1 MPTNKKIEPYQ
12 NSYIPLNM
20 SASAYNNEDVFKE
33 ISGVNEVSQTNQLK
47 NDMIEN
53 TIDNQ
58 EMVTE
63 AEQQLIKNEANPFAM
78 KSYELEEEYMPISLD
93 PTGSMNLNISMNQ
106 EDTDEDGEELPFKGA
121 KRKRFKNNKAKSA
134 KENQEFIKAGGG
146 MRPSF

>member
-33 ISGVNEVSQTNQLK
+33 ISGVNEVSQTNQLR

-63 AEQQLIKNEANPFAM
+63 GEQQLIKNEANPFAM

-106 EDTDEDGEELPFKGA
+106 EEDLPFKGD
-121 KRKRFKNNKAKSA
+121 KQKRFKNNAAKDLA
-134 KENQEFIKAGGG
+134 ENHEFIKAGGG
-146 MRPSF
+146 VRPSF

>member
-1 MPTNKKIEPYQ
+1 MPTDKKIEPYQ

-33 ISGVNEVSQTNQLK
+33 ISGVNEVSQTNQLR

-78 KSYELEEEYMPISLD
+78 KSYELEEEYIPISLD

-106 EDTDEDGEELPFKGA
+106 EDTDEDGEELPFKGR
-121 KRKRFKNNKAKSA
+121 KQKRFKNNAAKSA
-134 KENQEFIKAGGG
+134 KENQEFIQAGGG